1 MRRLFSR
8 SIPQPVNGVPPL
20 LIVGLGNPGSEHARN
35 RHNVGFWVVNR
46 LARLAGADFTRRGRL
61 ASLAEGTLAGR
72 QVVLVKPQTFVNNS
86 GDAVRDLL
94 RRYRASP
101 SDLLVVYDD
110 LDLPVGALRI
120 RQEGSHGGQN
130 GMRSIIAA
138 VGSQNFPRVRIGIG
152 RPLAGGEPTRDP
164 EYVAAYVLANPP
176 PEERR
181 ILEETVERTAEAV
194 QTIVA
199 GNLSGAMAQFNSG

>member
-1 MRRLFSR
+1 VRRFFARSR
-8 SIPQPVNGVPPL
+8 GGQAPGDVER

-46 LARLAGADFTRRGRL
+46 LARLAGIDFARRGRL
-61 ASLAEGTLAGR
+61 ASLAEGTIAGR
-72 QVVLVKPQTFVNNS
+72 HVALVKPQTFVNNS

-94 RRYRASP
+94 RRYRLAP
-101 SDLLVVYDD
+101 SDLLVVYDE

-120 RQEGSHGGQN
+120 REQGGHGGQN

-138 VGSQNFPRVRIGIG
+138 IGSQEFPRIRIGIG

-164 EYVAAYVLANPP
+164 EYVAAYVLADPT
-176 PEERR
+176 PEERER
-181 ILEETVERTAEAV
+181 LEAAVERAAEAV
-194 QTIVA
+194 LAVLA
-199 GNLSGAMAQFNSG
+199 DGVGGAMARFNSG